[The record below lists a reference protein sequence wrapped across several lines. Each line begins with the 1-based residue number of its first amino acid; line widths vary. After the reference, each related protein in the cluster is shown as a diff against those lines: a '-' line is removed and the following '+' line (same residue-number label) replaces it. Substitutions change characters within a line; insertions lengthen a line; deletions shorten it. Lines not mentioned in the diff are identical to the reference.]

1 MPSQNIALP
10 IPNSEHYQTLLTCVQ
25 PSDPIGVHLS
35 VRNYIQS
42 PERQREEIQGLLENN
57 NLLKL
62 RPNLSRH
69 TAARLPAADRRNI
82 PLSQFPICQEKY
94 AANNSTS

>member
-10 IPNSEHYQTLLTCVQ
+10 IPNSEHCQTLLTCVQ

-42 PERQREEIQGLLENN
+42 PERQREENQGLLGE
-57 NLLKL
+57 
-62 RPNLSRH
+62 
-69 TAARLPAADRRNI
+69 
-82 PLSQFPICQEKY
+82 Q
-94 AANNSTS
+94 